1 KTIMLQLK
9 FEVKQGEK
17 NFDLFWIVPQADFE
31 SMFSKFSAPASN
43 QIGAFTSVL
52 ECFAKE
58 MKVNMSVIL
67 GGAELSFN
75 QMSNLAA
82 GDVVM
87 LDQKISDPL
96 PVWVEDAEKFKA
108 WPGKLGK
115 SQAIKI
121 SSTV

>member
-1 KTIMLQLK
+1 
-9 FEVKQGEK
+9 
-17 NFDLFWIVPQADFE
+17 
-31 SMFSKFSAPASN
+31 
-43 QIGAFTSVL
+43 
-52 ECFAKE
+52 

-67 GGAELSFN
+67 GCAELSFN